1 MSQSTVMQHIR
12 PTQATQLI
20 PTFIGTL
27 NNQPQPLVNARDLH
41 EFLGVGR
48 NVNTWLRTRIEE
60 YQFVEDVDF
69 TRLPIS
75 ESVKNKGMIG
85 FFGGHNKI
93 DYHLSLDMAKELS
106 MVERNDKGRQARRYF
121 IACEKQQTQ
130 PIIQVLK
137 LTQQNEALQQELLK
151 SRPQWADIIRYKQ
164 LQLGSKEIGKLINR
178 SSSTVTAY
186 IRTMKK
192 LGFNVANNP
201 QPKQLALALVHAQA
215 LENKAV

>member
-12 PTQATQLI
+12 PSQATQLI
-20 PTFIGTL
+20 PTFTGTL

-41 EFLGVGR
+41 EFLGVGKDFA
-48 NVNTWLRTRIEE
+48 TWIKQRIADYDFIEG
-60 YQFVEDVDF
+60 VEF
-69 TRLPIS
+69 SPILGKTS
-75 ESVKNKGMIG
+75 KGL
-85 FFGGHNKI
+85 FGGRPKTE
-93 DYHLSLDMAKELS
+93 YHLSLDMAKELS

-164 LQLGSKEIGKLINR
+164 LQLTSTEIGKLINR

>member
-12 PTQATQLI
+12 PSQATQLI
-20 PTFIGTL
+20 PTFTGTL

-41 EFLGVGR
+41 EFLGVETR
-48 NVNTWLRTRIEE
+48 FDTWITRRIEE
-60 YQFVEDVDF
+60 YQFAETLDF
-69 TRLPIS
+69 IGTL
-75 ESVKNKGMIG
+75 KNEHAKAG
-85 FFGGHNKI
+85 FFGTKKYQVKQ
-93 DYHLSLDMAKELS
+93 YHLSLDMAKELS

-164 LQLGSKEIGKLINR
+164 LQLTSTEIGKLINR

-201 QPKQLALALVHAQA
+201 KPKQLALAFVHAQA